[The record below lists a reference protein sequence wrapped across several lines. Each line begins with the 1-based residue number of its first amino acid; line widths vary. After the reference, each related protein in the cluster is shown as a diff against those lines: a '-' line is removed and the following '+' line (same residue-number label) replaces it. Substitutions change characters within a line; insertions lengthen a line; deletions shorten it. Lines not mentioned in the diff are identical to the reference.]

1 VSKLR
6 TQTICIILVML
17 YEGAE
22 QSLCQ
27 LQNCAA
33 FEAVPARSM
42 LICVSEFLVV
52 RQLSSSFS
60 PRRRGELGKHRFV
73 TRLLLRLPWTLR
85 Q

>member
-1 VSKLR
+1 MSELR

-17 YEGAE
+17 YEGAV

-33 FEAVPARSM
+33 FEAAPARSM
-42 LICVSEFLVV
+42 LICVSEVLVV
-52 RQLSSSFS
+52 GQLSSSFG

-73 TRLLLRLPWTLR
+73 SRLLLRLLWTLR
-85 Q
+85 P